1 MRYNEFKNEAN
12 ELRFVKLVFEKTLK
26 ALKARYL
33 KRLKL
38 YKNQQRIAK
47 QRIKNRKI
55 RSNMNTS
62 TIGVNSPDRPK
73 R

>member
-1 MRYNEFKNEAN
+1 MRYNEFKNEAD
-12 ELRFVKLVFEKTLK
+12 ELRFIKSTFEKVLK

-33 KRLKL
+33 KRKKL
-38 YKNQQRIAK
+38 YKQQQRIAK

-55 RSNMNTS
+55 QSLKNTS
-62 TIGVNSPDRPK
+62 MIGVNKPDRPK